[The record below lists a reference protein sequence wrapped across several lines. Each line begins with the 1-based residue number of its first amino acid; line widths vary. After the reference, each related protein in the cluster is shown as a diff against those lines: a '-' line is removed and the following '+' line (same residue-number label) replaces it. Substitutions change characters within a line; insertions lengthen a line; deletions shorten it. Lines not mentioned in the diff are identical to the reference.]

1 MLSATD
7 DSGSRSLQFWGGP
20 MESACHH
27 TWQQPQSCTSCPCL
41 GLCLG
46 GGLSPRDPIHI
57 DNFTSLSP
65 AFCHSLHRHLRYK
78 SGKLLWTSLLVFA
91 CMCILSLSGW
101 QGSLCPWTSDTCY
114 PKDLW
119 QFISLSSQLLTEQ
132 SAGLQLCQFLPWRC
146 NHGIQLA
153 LAFFPRPC
161 VFIALAF
168 RLRANFQMCLLWNR
182 LSEGPLWG

>member
-1 MLSATD
+1 
-7 DSGSRSLQFWGGP
+7 
-20 MESACHH
+20 MESGWHH
-27 TWQQPQSCTSCPCL
+27 MWQGPQSCPLCPCL

-46 GGLSPRDPIHI
+46 GRGGGSHPETPFILI
-57 DNFTSLSP
+57 TSLHCRLPSVI
-65 AFCHSLHRHLRYK
+65 ACTGNWQYK
-78 SGKLLWTSLLVFA
+78 SGKLLWTSLL
-91 CMCILSLSGW
+91 MCIFPLSGR

-119 QFISLSSQLLTEQ
+119 HFIFLSVQLLTEQ